1 MQYMELAQDII
12 KEVKGVVIGKDEC
25 IWKAL
30 AAILAGGHILIED
43 IPGVG
48 KTTLAQIISNKL
60 EAPFYTLSGSGYSL
74 HQISFHQILSDF
86 QCTRRR
92 GTSLFIRRER

>member
-1 MQYMELAQDII
+1 MQYMELAQEII
-12 KEVKGVVIGKDEC
+12 KEVKRVVIGKDEC

-48 KTTLAQIISNKL
+48 KTTLALALAKSMGLDWKRVQFT
-60 EAPFYTLSGSGYSL
+60 PD
-74 HQISFHQILSDF
+74 ILPSDLVGF
-86 QCTRRR
+86 SMYQK
-92 GTSLFIRRER
+92 ERDQFVYQAGA

>member
-12 KEVKGVVIGKDEC
+12 KVSKKSSDRKDEC

-48 KTTLAQIISNKL
+48 KTTLALALAKVWDW
-60 EAPFYTLSGSGYSL
+60 TGSGYSL